1 MKEKVSVLM
10 CVYNEDIPTLK
21 KAIYSITQQTYTN
34 IEFII
39 VIDNP
44 ARKDVIHFLENLKQG
59 FPIRYSVNEQ
69 NIGLAKSLNIGLL
82 QCSGNYIARM
92 DADDVSELD
101 RIEKQMVL
109 LKNNDFDIVGGY
121 IQLIDKN
128 DNIIKERKDFPIKS
142 ESIREMLLFR
152 NCIPHPT
159 WIVRK
164 ELYQALQ
171 GYRNIKAAEDYDFLI
186 RAAKAGA
193 KFGMLTEICLKYRIN
208 DNSISRNNL
217 AYQMLIMQAIQNQ
230 YKKGIQEERIINSFA
245 SEHPDDLKRNIK
257 FYHLTKKKNKTIYD
271 IIVII
276 FSRQFYIEL
285 NRRIR
290 ASIIL
295 WKDRYG
301 HC

>member
-10 CVYNEDIPTLK
+10 CIYNEDIPTLK
-21 KAIYSITQQTYTN
+21 KAIYSIIQQTYKS
-34 IEFII
+34 IELII
-39 VIDNP
+39 VVDDP
-44 ARKDVIHFLENLKQG
+44 ERKDVVLFLDDLGQDI
-59 FPIRYSVNEQ
+59 PIRYSVNER
-69 NIGLAKSLNIGLL
+69 NVGLAKSLNVGLL

-92 DADDVSELD
+92 DADDISSLD

-109 LKNNDFDIVGGY
+109 LKDNAYDIVGGY
-121 IQLIDKN
+121 IQLIDEN
-128 DNIIKERKDFPIKS
+128 DNIIRERKDFPIKC

-159 WIVRK
+159 WLVRK
-164 ELYQALQ
+164 ELYQELQ

-193 KFGMLTEICLKYRIN
+193 KFGMLPEICLKYRIN
-208 DNSISRNNL
+208 GNGISRNNL
-217 AYQMLIMQAIQNQ
+217 AYQMLIMRVIQNQ
-230 YKKGIQEERIINSFA
+230 YKSGIQEERIINSFA
-245 SEHPDDLKRNIK
+245 DEHPDDLKRNIK
-257 FYHLTKKKNKTIYD
+257 FYYLTKKKNKTIYN
-271 IIVII
+271 IIVIA
-276 FSRQFYIEL
+276 FSRQFYREI

-290 ASIIL
+290 AFIIL